1 MVCALLSCSHHV
13 TTSCDVT
20 YCDCYLL
27 LVTYHVILSRTPSYS
42 CKSNKKRK
50 EKKRNIDNDLA
61 ILPSHDTTPLL
72 SFLIPRIFT
81 THNMG
86 QPCCLFLFHCHDLA
100 KQLSQYLYFFSFGL
114 TTQERVWE
122 SVMSHDVT

>member
-1 MVCALLSCSHHV
+1 MVCALLSHTHHV
-13 TTSCDVT
+13 TSCDMT
-20 YCDCYLL
+20 
-27 LVTYHVILSRTPSYS
+27 LSHTLS
-42 CKSNKKRK
+42 CVVSPKEK
-50 EKKRNIDNDLA
+50 EKKRNINNDLA

-122 SVMSHDVT
+122 IVMSHDVT